1 LTGVRPVVRKV
12 EVAVIGS
19 GIVGHCLS
27 GFLAE
32 EGVGVALIDAGVVG
46 GTTANAGSLHVQM
59 QSRFMRVYPHLVAGM
74 ESTLHLYVKAV
85 RFWQAFETRLGTPI
99 DLKITG
105 GLMVAED
112 RVQLDFLAKKA
123 ERERELG
130 LEVDILDRKEL
141 ERIAPYLGPAVV
153 GGELCHLEGKLNP
166 LLANAAVR
174 RWINGL
180 SVTLLAQELVQR
192 VERIGAGFRLHSAR
206 GAVDASRVV
215 IAAGSGSRSVAAS
228 LGVNLPV
235 APEPLHMNITEPTG
249 PLIGHLVQ
257 HADRAITLKQ
267 FGTGQ
272 VVIGGGWPAR
282 LAEGES
288 YPRVELASIIGN
300 LTLAQHI
307 VPAVAPLR
315 VIRTWAGVNT
325 TGDGSSILG
334 PVEAM
339 PGLFVAIPG
348 DAGYTLGPLCARLVA
363 DAVLGRKP
371 EVDIRPY
378 SPMRF
383 GALSRA
389 VRA

>member
-1 LTGVRPVVRKV
+1 MPAHPVVA
-12 EVAVIGS
+12 EIDVAVVGG
-19 GIVGHCLS
+19 GIVGS
-27 GFLAE
+27 SVAGFLAA
-32 EGVGVALIDAGVVG
+32 EGLGVAIIDAGVPG

-59 QSRFMRVYPHLVAGM
+59 QSRFMQLYPDLVAGM
-74 ESTLHLYVKAV
+74 ESTLHLYAKAV
-85 RFWQAFETRLGTPI
+85 HFWKEFEKKLGTGI

-112 RVQLDFLAKKA
+112 QAQLDFLAQKA
-123 ERERELG
+123 ERERRLG
-130 LEVDILDRKEL
+130 LEVDILDRREL

-153 GGELCHLEGKLNP
+153 GAELCHLEGKLNP

-174 RWINGL
+174 RWLNGL
-180 SVTLLAQELVQR
+180 PVALVGPEPVR
-192 VERIGAGFRLHSAR
+192 RIERAGAGFRLSTNR
-206 GAVDASRVV
+206 GTIGAGRVV
-215 IAAGSGSRSVAAS
+215 IAAGSGSRAVAGS

-235 APEPLHMNITEPTG
+235 SPEPLHMNITEPTG
-249 PLIGHLVQ
+249 LLIGHLVQ
-257 HADRAITLKQ
+257 HADRPITLKQ
-267 FGTGQ
+267 LGTGQ

-282 LAEGES
+282 LDEGQT

-315 VIRTWAGVNT
+315 VIRTWAGINT
-325 TGDGSSILG
+325 TGDGRSILG
-334 PVEAM
+334 AVAGV

-371 EVDIRPY
+371 EEDIGPY
-378 SPMRF
+378 SPTRF
-383 GALSRA
+383 AALTPAARA
-389 VRA
+389 